1 VPEEP
6 PAPLL
11 RVERVEKRFGAVA
24 ALDGLSL
31 DVAPGEFLAL
41 LGGSGSGKSTLLR
54 LVAGFEA
61 PDAGRIL
68 LRGQD
73 LAGLPPQARDVGM
86 VFQSY
91 ALFPHLSVFDNVA
104 YGLRRE
110 GVARAEIAGRVAE
123 ALAMVGLGGM
133 ERRLPHQLSGGQRQ
147 RVALVRSLVKRPS
160 LLLLDEPL
168 GALDAALRE
177 RTGFELRAL
186 QRRTGAGF
194 VMVTHDQAEALSL
207 ADRVAVLEAGRL
219 VQCDT
224 PQALYE
230 RPATRFVAE
239 FLGGANLLEGRARA
253 DGAVECPAAGC
264 VLRLPGPAP
273 GAAGTALTVAVRPER
288 VRLLPAAADASGA
301 SNTAAG
307 TLRELAYRGEA
318 WVALVATAGGQVL
331 RAVLPGG
338 GAAPPAP
345 GEGVALAWDDDANF
359 VLGD

>member
-1 VPEEP
+1 MAE
-6 PAPLL
+6 PLL
-11 RVERVEKRFGAVA
+11 RVERVEKRFGAVS

-41 LGGSGSGKSTLLR
+41 FGGSGSGKSTLLR

-68 LRGQD
+68 LRGRD
-73 LAGLPPQARDVGM
+73 IAGLPPQARDVGM

-110 GVARAEIAGRVAE
+110 GVARPEIARRVEE
-123 ALAMVGLGGM
+123 ALAMVGLQGM

-168 GALDAALRE
+168 GALDAGLRE

-207 ADRVAVLEAGRL
+207 ADPWRCWKAGGWSS
-219 VQCDT
+219 
-224 PQALYE
+224 
-230 RPATRFVAE
+230 ATRRRSCTTARPRASSRSSSAARTCWK
-239 FLGGANLLEGRARA
+239 GARGRTARWSA
-253 DGAVECPAAGC
+253 PPPAAC
-264 VLRLPGPAP
+264 CACPPG
-273 GAAGTALTVAVRPER
+273 R
-288 VRLLPAAADASGA
+288 
-301 SNTAAG
+301 
-307 TLRELAYRGEA
+307 RGRR
-318 WVALVATAGGQVL
+318 
-331 RAVLPGG
+331 RAQR
-338 GAAPPAP
+338 
-345 GEGVALAWDDDANF
+345 
-359 VLGD
+359 

>member
-1 VPEEP
+1 MAE
-6 PAPLL
+6 PLL
-11 RVERVEKRFGAVA
+11 RVERVEKRFGAVS
-24 ALDGLSL
+24 ALAGLSL

-110 GVARAEIAGRVAE
+110 GAARREIARRVAE
-123 ALAMVGLGGM
+123 ALAMVGLQGM
-133 ERRLPHQLSGGQRQ
+133 ERRMPHQLSGGQRQ

-168 GALDAALRE
+168 GALDAGLRE

-207 ADRVAVLEAGRL
+207 ADRVAVLEGGRL
-219 VQCDT
+219 VQCDA
-224 PQALYE
+224 PRVLYG

-239 FLGGANLLEGRARA
+239 FLGGANLLEGRARP
-253 DGAVECPAAGC
+253 DGTVECPAAGC
-264 VLRLPGPAP
+264 VLRLPPGPRPAP
-273 GAAGTALTVAVRPER
+273 GATLTVALRPER
-288 VRLLPAAADASGA
+288 VRLSPAAGSPGA
-301 SNTAAG
+301 PNSAAG
-307 TLRELAYRGEA
+307 TLRDLAYRGET
-318 WVALVATAGGQVL
+318 WVALVETAGGQVV
-331 RAVLPGG
+331 RAVAPGG
-338 GAAPPAP
+338 GGAPPAP
-345 GEGVALAWDDDANF
+345 GGGVALAWDDDANI
-359 VLGD
+359 VLND